1 MDHLLKQDCL
11 TEALAL
17 AWSFH
22 EGKAKA
28 VVGKSTGHWCSRYC
42 FSGAESMNNI
52 NHSQKTFDLVF
63 KCFISKM
70 LSDLADFQ
78 EKRLMTN
85 TRYRILNVTFKIH
98 FIRRT

>member
-1 MDHLLKQDCL
+1 
-11 TEALAL
+11 
-17 AWSFH
+17 
-22 EGKAKA
+22 
-28 VVGKSTGHWCSRYC
+28 
-42 FSGAESMNNI
+42 MNNI

>member
-28 VVGKSTGHWCSRYC
+28 VVGKKVNAVGL
-42 FSGAESMNNI
+42 ES
-52 NHSQKTFDLVF
+52 S
-63 KCFISKM
+63 
-70 LSDLADFQ
+70 
-78 EKRLMTN
+78 
-85 TRYRILNVTFKIH
+85 
-98 FIRRT
+98 